1 LIREDAL
8 VAIRT
13 YFLLGVLIAAAT
25 SGCAGMSGQRFYDE
39 QDKRARGLNE
49 IVDCPTCPSGH
60 READAIV
67 QAAQNDEVIPPHSKF
82 HPVPTRPV
90 FAPKVVPAT
99 ATLAITDSSARRHE
113 QQPQPKPAAS
123 TLADSSDAAPAPP
136 TLRTAVAKPAAH
148 SVLVK
153 SSAAAPQPAAEETVA
168 SSVLAKPK
176 PAGPKLAEP
185 TLIAPAKIEHTGATP
200 LPAAEMVK
208 PVAAATPSPA
218 SRTTATSDG
227 WRPRVAN

>member
-1 LIREDAL
+1 

-13 YFLLGVLIAAAT
+13 HYILGVLIAAAT
-25 SGCAGMSGQRFYDE
+25 SGCAGMSGQRFYDD
-39 QDKRARGLNE
+39 QDKRARGLDE

-67 QAAQNDEVIPPHSKF
+67 QAAHNDEVIPPNSKF

-99 ATLAITDSSARRHE
+99 ATLAINDTSARRHE
-113 QQPQPKPAAS
+113 QQPQPTPAAS

-136 TLRTAVAKPAAH
+136 KLRTASPKPAAR

-153 SSAAAPQPAAEETVA
+153 SAEEAARPLPEETVA
-168 SSVLAKPK
+168 SVLAKPK
-176 PAGPKLAEP
+176 LAEPKLAEP
-185 TLIAPAKIEHTGATP
+185 TLIAPAKIEHTDATP
-200 LPAAEMVK
+200 VPVAEMVK
-208 PVAAATPSPA
+208 PVASAAPTPA
-218 SRTTATSDG
+218 SRTTETSDG

>member
-1 LIREDAL
+1 

-13 YFLLGVLIAAAT
+13 HFLLGVLIAAAT

-39 QDKRARGLNE
+39 QDKRAHSLNE

-136 TLRTAVAKPAAH
+136 TLRTATAKSAAH
-148 SVLVK
+148 SVLVE
-153 SSAAAPQPAAEETVA
+153 SSEAAPPPAAEETVA
-168 SSVLAKPK
+168 SVLARPKLTERKLAKP
-176 PAGPKLAEP
+176 
-185 TLIAPAKIEHTGATP
+185 TLNAPAKIEHTDATP
-200 LPAAEMVK
+200 LPVAEMVK
-208 PVAAATPSPA
+208 PVAATTPTPA